1 MADFVV
7 RAEGG
12 IIWLVVGVF
21 WVIAQIAGAAAK
33 KNQPRPP
40 PSDTGEESRHPEDPI
55 AELLRKMAGVQE
67 FRVEPP
73 EFIEEPEEKT
83 FTPQPVRR
91 NEARTKSLWESG
103 LSRRNGMTADDIKA
117 LPDIEPLRR
126 EIRGQKETPPTP
138 VPVQPR
144 IDAHLK
150 MSAFRNSVP
159 SIKLPT
165 LNLSFQGSS
174 TSVQNAPNLG
184 KILSPSDKSSLRRAM
199 LSHIIFSPPKAL
211 EQAGKP

>member
-1 MADFVV
+1 MTDLVV

-40 PSDTGEESRHPEDPI
+40 PSDTGEENAPPADPI

-67 FRVEPP
+67 FRIEPP
-73 EFIEEPEEKT
+73 KFVEEPEEPV

-91 NEARTKSLWESG
+91 SEVRTKSPWEPG

-126 EIRGQKETPPTP
+126 EIRGQRKTPPDP
-138 VPVQPR
+138 APVQPR

-159 SIKLPT
+159 TIKLPS
-165 LNLSFQGSS
+165 LNLSFQGSA
-174 TSVQNAPNLG
+174 TSIQNAPDLG
-184 KILSPSDKSSLRRAM
+184 KILSSSDKSSLRRAM

-211 EQAGKP
+211 SRTSE

>member
-1 MADFVV
+1 MDIVK
-7 RAEGG
+7 AEGG

-33 KNQPRPP
+33 KNQPRQ
-40 PSDTGEESRHPEDPI
+40 PSADAGEEPEPSVDPF

-67 FRVEPP
+67 FRIEPP
-73 EFIEEPEEKT
+73 KFVEEPEEPV

-91 NEARTKSLWESG
+91 SEVRTKNPREPG
-103 LSRRNGMTADDIKA
+103 LSHRNGMTADDIKA

-126 EIRGQKETPPTP
+126 EIRGQRETPPAP
-138 VPVQPR
+138 APAQPW

-159 SIKLPT
+159 TIKLPT
-165 LNLSFQGSS
+165 LNLSFQGSA
-174 TSVQNAPNLG
+174 TSIQNAPDLG
-184 KILSPSDKSSLRRAM
+184 KILSSSDKSSLRRAM

-211 EQAGKP
+211 SRTSE